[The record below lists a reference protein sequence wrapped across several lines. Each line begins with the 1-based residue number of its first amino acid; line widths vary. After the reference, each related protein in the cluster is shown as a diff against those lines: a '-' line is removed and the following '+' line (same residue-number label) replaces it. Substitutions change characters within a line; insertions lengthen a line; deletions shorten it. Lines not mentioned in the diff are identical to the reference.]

1 MMGMMGMMGMMD
13 RAEKQITGVLL
24 VLAILSFFTLGM
36 LLVRFLLS
44 KDPICQCAKVVQGIE
59 GKDRMELFNS
69 CMAYYEGEE
78 E

>member
-1 MMGMMGMMGMMD
+1 MD
-13 RAEKQITGVLL
+13 SVEKQITGALL
-24 VLAILSFFTLGM
+24 VLVILSILTLGM
-36 LLVRFLLS
+36 VLIMFSLS
-44 KDPICQCAKVVQGIE
+44 KDPIRQCTKAVQGVE